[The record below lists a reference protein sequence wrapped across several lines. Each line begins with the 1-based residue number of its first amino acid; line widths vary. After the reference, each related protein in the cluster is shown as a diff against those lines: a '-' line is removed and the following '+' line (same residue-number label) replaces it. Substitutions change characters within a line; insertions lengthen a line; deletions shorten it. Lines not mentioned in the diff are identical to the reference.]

1 MGFFKKVDK
10 VFTGSEQFNL
20 MERTEVDIQIEE
32 NIKKGGIH
40 KFATSDYG
48 DLYLRVNELGGF
60 LIMETILVSATNF
73 KSKKGS
79 VLTFIK
85 GKELLKLESDE
96 NKIESDF
103 YNAVKKAI
111 TKIDYNV
118 STKEAEA
125 FKEETYDEVRFEING
140 NEILFSVLKS

>member
-60 LIMETILVSATNF
+60 LIMETILVSATNL

-103 YNAVKKAI
+103 YNAVKKSI

>member
-1 MGFFKKVDK
+1 MGFFNKVDK
-10 VFTGSEQFNL
+10 GFTALEKFNL
-20 MERTEVDIQIEE
+20 MERTEIDLQIEE
-32 NIKKGGIH
+32 NIKKGGID

-60 LIMETILVSATNF
+60 LIMETILVSATNL

-85 GKELLKLESDE
+85 GKEFIKLESDE
-96 NKIESDF
+96 NKIASDF

-111 TKIDYNV
+111 TKIDYNI
-118 STKEAEA
+118 STREAEA
-125 FKEETYDEVRFEING
+125 FKEEIYDEVRFEING
-140 NEILFSVLKS
+140 NEILFSVLTS

>member
-10 VFTGSEQFNL
+10 ALKQTGSFNV

-32 NIKKGGIH
+32 NIKTVGID
-40 KFATSDYG
+40 KFATSDYA

-60 LIMETILVSATNF
+60 LILETIIVSATNL

-79 VLTFIK
+79 RLTFIK
-85 GKELLKLESDE
+85 DEEALKLDSDE

-103 YNAVKKAI
+103 SSQVKKSV
-111 TKIDYNV
+111 TKIDYNI
-118 STKEAEA
+118 SEEEATS
-125 FKEETYDEVRFEING
+125 FKELIYDEVHFEING
-140 NEILFSVLKS
+140 NKIVFSVLTS

>member
-32 NIKKGGIH
+32 NIEKGEIH
-40 KFATSDYG
+40 KFATSEYG

-60 LIMETILVSATNF
+60 LIMETILVSATNL

-85 GKELLKLESDE
+85 EKKLMKLASDE
-96 NKIESDF
+96 NKIVSDF

-111 TKIDYNV
+111 TKIDYNI

-125 FKEETYDEVRFEING
+125 FKEEKYDEVRFEING